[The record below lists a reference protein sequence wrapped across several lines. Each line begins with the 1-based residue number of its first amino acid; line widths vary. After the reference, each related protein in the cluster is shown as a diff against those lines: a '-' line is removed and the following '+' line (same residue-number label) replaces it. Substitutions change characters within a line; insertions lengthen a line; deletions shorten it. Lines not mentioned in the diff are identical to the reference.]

1 MYCKNCGEKLNLN
14 SNFCTKCGAKVNDLE
29 SSKKV
34 IIEDNE
40 IKYQLKPSFNLMYK
54 IFMENS
60 YAMGL
65 IMILAILLYTFSVSQ
80 KKEAIIGVLIF
91 IAVIIISVIIKLAIE
106 KMQYNNYQYNFYK
119 TKMEYKDGFLDK
131 VQKELKYKHVREVV
145 MSETFVERIFGIG
158 TITIYTNAS
167 SFRNG
172 IFIHCVK
179 NVEEQ
184 YKIIKQ
190 IIDEGTDI

>member
-1 MYCKNCGEKLNLN
+1 MFCKSCGEKLNLN
-14 SNFCTKCGAKVNDLE
+14 SNFCTKCGTKVNNLE
-29 SSKKV
+29 KV
-34 IIEDNE
+34 VIEDNK
-40 IKYQLKPSFNLMYK
+40 IKYQIKPNFNLMYK
-54 IFMENS
+54 
-60 YAMGL
+60 
-65 IMILAILLYTFSVSQ
+65 
-80 KKEAIIGVLIF
+80 LIF
-91 IAVIIISVIIKLAIE
+91 DFGMITVFVIILTFLLGLLIISKNAPGAIALAMLIILIITIVTIRLAIE
-106 KMQYNNYQYNFYK
+106 HTAYNNYHYNFYK

-131 VQKELKYKHVREVV
+131 IQKELKYKHVREVV

-190 IIDEGTDI
+190 IIDEGSDE